1 MNKNTYKLWDREVK
15 KFADKLYKKLEE
27 GERKS
32 ERRNKRKWD
41 KLDESLENDFIDE
54 DDKW

>member
-41 KLDESLENDFIDE
+41 KLDESLKNDFIDE